1 MKVEITHDIAC
12 IWSALGYARFRRAAE
27 EHRAGGGELEV
38 VFRPYQIAVSSAG
51 TPPSRSRLQP
61 GPAARGEQIAAAAAA
76 DGLVVNLDRIVP
88 ASTAGAHRLIALAS
102 AHGRAEDMADR
113 LYRAYFTDGLD
124 IADANVLRSLAS
136 VIGVRWNSEKGGE
149 RPRPEPGRSGHAS
162 GPRVPVFRF
171 PDGTVLVGAVS
182 LAALRSELRAA
193 GSARRRGRSSLD
205 RAPTAEPVL

>member
-27 EHRAGGGELEV
+27 EHRAGGGDLEV

-51 TPPSRSRLQP
+51 TPPSRSHLQP
-61 GPAARGEQIAAAAAA
+61 GPAARGEQIARAAAA

-88 ASTAGAHRLIALAS
+88 ASTAHAHRLISLAT
-102 AHGRAEDMADR
+102 AYGRAEDMAAG

-124 IADANVLRSLAS
+124 IADGKVLRSLAS

-149 RPRPEPGRSGHAS
+149 RPRPEPAGSGHAS

-193 GSARRRGRSSLD
+193 GSARRRGRPSPH